1 MNDFASVID
10 SEYKQQIQ
18 NEAVLLYEKTGA
30 QVVIVTIN
38 SLDGES
44 LEEYANLLF
53 REWGI
58 GSSEKDNGVLMLVS
72 VGDRLSRIEVGYG
85 LKEHSLMVKQG
96 ESRTT
101 T

>member
-1 MNDFASVID
+1 MRRKILKFINITFVVIVLAIIILPSVALSIELPKPTNNFFVNDFASVID

-44 LEEYANLLF
+44 LEVYANLLL
-53 REWGI
+53 R
-58 GSSEKDNGVLMLVS
+58 
-72 VGDRLSRIEVGYG
+72 
-85 LKEHSLMVKQG
+85 
-96 ESRTT
+96 
-101 T
+101 